1 MDLFLGR
8 RFFNLGS
15 NIFNYAI
22 LRAALNE
29 VDPITL
35 IRRITYDYVGF
46 ILYFSWLGV
55 PTSRHVFNGRLWL
68 DCLRFQDLRIVHLA
82 GEHCE
87 REDLLDPLVRLP
99 GAHFRRLVA
108 ADQAGISWKWEAR
121 YELKRK
127 GKKMIIKL
135 KRQAAL
141 LFISLRIFLTPSLTS
156 SLTSPRQVRVLH

>member
-29 VDPITL
+29 VDPMTL
-35 IRRITYDYVGF
+35 ISRITC
-46 ILYFSWLGV
+46 LPCTLLELGV

-99 GAHFRRLVA
+99 GAHFRRLAA
-108 ADQAGISWKWEAR
+108 ADQAGIS
-121 YELKRK
+121 
-127 GKKMIIKL
+127 
-135 KRQAAL
+135 
-141 LFISLRIFLTPSLTS
+141 
-156 SLTSPRQVRVLH
+156 

>member
-22 LRAALNE
+22 LRAALSE

-35 IRRITYDYVGF
+35 TRRITCF

-108 ADQAGISWKWEAR
+108 ADQVGI
-121 YELKRK
+121 
-127 GKKMIIKL
+127 
-135 KRQAAL
+135 
-141 LFISLRIFLTPSLTS
+141 
-156 SLTSPRQVRVLH
+156 

>member
-1 MDLFLGR
+1 M
-8 RFFNLGS
+8 
-15 NIFNYAI
+15 
-22 LRAALNE
+22 
-29 VDPITL
+29 
-35 IRRITYDYVGF
+35 
-46 ILYFSWLGV
+46 
-55 PTSRHVFNGRLWL
+55 FNGRLWL

-99 GAHFRRLVA
+99 GTRFRGLVT
-108 ADQAGISWKWEAR
+108 ADQVGILLWSEGR
-121 YELKRK
+121 YEPKRK
-127 GKKMIIKL
+127 GKKVIIKL

>member
-1 MDLFLGR
+1 MVQHCRPQAASVPGGQFPLQPQSSSEDILITSIYPYYLQLYIMDLFLGR

-35 IRRITYDYVGF
+35 IRRGLLVLSCTFPD
-46 ILYFSWLGV
+46 SGV

-108 ADQAGISWKWEAR
+108 ADQVG
-121 YELKRK
+121 
-127 GKKMIIKL
+127 
-135 KRQAAL
+135 
-141 LFISLRIFLTPSLTS
+141 IFLE
-156 SLTSPRQVRVLH
+156 

>member
-1 MDLFLGR
+1 M
-8 RFFNLGS
+8 
-15 NIFNYAI
+15 
-22 LRAALNE
+22 
-29 VDPITL
+29 
-35 IRRITYDYVGF
+35 
-46 ILYFSWLGV
+46 
-55 PTSRHVFNGRLWL
+55 FNGRLWL

-108 ADQAGISWKWEAR
+108 ADQVGILLWSEGR
-121 YELKRK
+121 YEPKRK
-127 GKKMIIKL
+127 GKKVIIKL

-156 SLTSPRQVRVLH
+156 SLTSPRQVRVLY